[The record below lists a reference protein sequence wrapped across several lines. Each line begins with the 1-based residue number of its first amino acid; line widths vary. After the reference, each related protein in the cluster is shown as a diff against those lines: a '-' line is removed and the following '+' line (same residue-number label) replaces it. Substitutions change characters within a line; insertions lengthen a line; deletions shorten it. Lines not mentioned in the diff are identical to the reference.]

1 MDFSQL
7 MGSGSWDGEAYS
19 VEVPDTW
26 LQGRTA
32 YGGLASAICAEAA
45 ARLVPDLPPLRSVQV
60 AFLGPS
66 GGAVRA
72 VPQVVRQGKS
82 ATFVSV
88 DLLNEGG
95 LATRTL
101 FVFGKAR
108 ESELTFVD
116 HPFPDVPKPEDLKD
130 DEPNPMKPGFL
141 ANFDVRT
148 AGGMLPF
155 SATDETT
162 ILWWGRHKERVA
174 DETEL
179 RVLTLGDLTPPGT
192 LPMMKTLAPVSSVNW
207 HFDLLT
213 EDLSTEDGW
222 YLLSTRA
229 QSAGGGWSAQD
240 MAMWTS
246 DGRPVA
252 AGRQLV
258 AIFA

>member
-7 MGSGSWDGEAYS
+7 MDGGRWDGEAYR
-19 VEVPDTW
+19 VEVPDNW

-72 VPQVVRQGKS
+72 VPAVVRQGKS
-82 ATFVSV
+82 ATFVAV

-108 ESELTFVD
+108 ESELNFVD
-116 HPFPDVPKPEDLKD
+116 HPFPDVPKFEELENAPES
-130 DEPNPMKPGFL
+130 PMRPSFL
-141 ANFDVRT
+141 SNFELRPS
-148 AGGMLPF
+148 GGQEPF
-155 SATDETT
+155 SGSDQTT
-162 ILWWGRHKERVA
+162 ICWWGRHKGRVES
-174 DETEL
+174 ETEQ
-179 RVLTLGDLTPPGT
+179 RVLALGDLLPPST

-213 EDLSTEDGW
+213 DDLSTEEGW
-222 YLLSTRA
+222 YLLSSRA
-229 QSAGGGWSAQD
+229 QSAGDGWSAQD
-240 MAMWTS
+240 MAMWAS
-246 DGRPVA
+246 DGRPIA
-252 AGRQLV
+252 AARQLV